1 MSISRKPKAASSAP
15 DKADAFIAGAPDAS
29 TVATSIASN
38 ASTASSYE
46 KGIAKGHKRQI
57 SHTIAPDLL
66 RRIDQ
71 TAARSGQGRAA
82 IINLA
87 IFRFLESDSL
97 TS

>member
-1 MSISRKPKAASSAP
+1 MSISRKPKAASSAA
-15 DKADAFIAGAPDAS
+15 DKADAFIAGAPDS
-29 TVATSIASN
+29 PTTSATSTNN
-38 ASTASSYE
+38 ATSSYE

-57 SHTIAPDLL
+57 SHTISPELL
-66 RRIDQ
+66 RRVDE

>member
-15 DKADAFIAGAPDAS
+15 DKADAFIAGAPDAP
-29 TVATSIASN
+29 TAEATSATSN
-38 ASTASSYE
+38 ASSYH

-66 RRIDQ
+66 RRIDE

-87 IFRFLESDSL
+87 IYRFLESDSL
-97 TS
+97 NA

>member
-1 MSISRKPKAASSAP
+1 MSISRKPKAISQQT
-15 DKADAFIAGAPDAS
+15 DKAEAFIAGAPDAP
-29 TVATSIASN
+29 TIAATQPAG
-38 ASTASSYE
+38 SYE

-57 SHTIAPDLL
+57 SHTISPELL
-66 RRIDQ
+66 RRVDE

-97 TS
+97 NA

>member
-1 MSISRKPKAASSAP
+1 MSISRKPKAASTAP
-15 DKADAFIAGAPDAS
+15 DRAEAFIAGAPDAP
-29 TVATSIASN
+29 IAAA

-66 RRIDQ
+66 RRIDE

-87 IFRFLESDSL
+87 IYRFLESDPL
-97 TS
+97 NA

>member
-29 TVATSIASN
+29 STSATNPTSA
-38 ASTASSYE
+38 ASSYE

-66 RRIDQ
+66 RRVDE

-97 TS
+97 NA

>member
-1 MSISRKPKAASSAP
+1 MSISRKPKAATPSP
-15 DKADAFIAGAPDAS
+15 DRAEAFIAGAPDS
-29 TVATSIASN
+29 PTVS

-66 RRIDQ
+66 RRIDE

-87 IFRFLESDSL
+87 IYRFLESDSL
-97 TS
+97 NA

>member
-29 TVATSIASN
+29 TTSATN
-38 ASTASSYE
+38 TTTSSYD

-66 RRIDQ
+66 RRVDEA
-71 TAARSGQGRAA
+71 AARAGQGRAA

-87 IFRFLESDSL
+87 IYRFLESDSL
-97 TS
+97 NA

>member
-1 MSISRKPKAASSAP
+1 MSISRKPKGVLQP

-29 TVATSIASN
+29 TGTI
-38 ASTASSYE
+38 TPQPISSYE

-57 SHTIAPDLL
+57 SHTINPDLL
-66 RRIDQ
+66 RRVDEA
-71 TAARSGQGRAA
+71 AARSGQGRAA

-87 IFRFLESDSL
+87 IYRFLESDSL